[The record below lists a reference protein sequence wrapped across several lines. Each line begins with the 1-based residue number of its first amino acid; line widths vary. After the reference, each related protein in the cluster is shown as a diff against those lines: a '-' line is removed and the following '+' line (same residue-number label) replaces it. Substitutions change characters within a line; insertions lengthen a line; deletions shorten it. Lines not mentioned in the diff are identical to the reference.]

1 MASAGGVVY
10 LLDGSGRSFTPFESS
25 AAAVPLQLAQDG
37 DRIWIGAGV
46 GGGPR
51 LQSRDYRTLAVLSD
65 EFLGDPASRTGV
77 SVAVFQPYRSP
88 LQVESHPL
96 LPGDTA
102 GVQQQVDELPPGLA
116 AWLAADNYRVI
127 VFGGQSVTQLPE
139 FAWLAGQETPQAG
152 DGGRTYDQ
160 VPAVGLR
167 SAAYLSTGAVAATLH
182 EIGHGVWFRLSAEER
197 SAWVAV
203 WSAVEWSDP
212 YLRGN
217 SAEGFAEAFSWW
229 VRAGRDTGG
238 YFERL
243 FAASTPGHGA

>member
-1 MASAGGVVY
+1 VLASAGGVVY

-77 SVAVFQPYRSP
+77 SVAAFTPHRSP

-96 LPGDTA
+96 LPADPSA
-102 GVQQQVDELPPGLA
+102 VQQQVDKLPPGLA
-116 AWLAADNYRVI
+116 SWLASDSYRVV
-127 VFGGQSVTQLPE
+127 VFSGRSVTQLPE
-139 FAWLAGQETPQAG
+139 FAWLAGQETPQTG

-167 SAAYLSTGAVAATLH
+167 SAAYISTAAVAATLH
-182 EIGHGVWFRLSAEER
+182 EVGHGVWFRLSAEER
-197 SAWVAV
+197 GDWTIMHSR
-203 WSAVEWSDP
+203 SNWSDP
-212 YLRGN
+212 YLAGDP
-217 SAEGFAEAFSWW
+217 AEAFAEAFAWW
-229 VRAGRDTGG
+229 VRAGRDTVG

-243 FAASTPGHGA
+243 SAARGW

>member
-51 LQSRDYRTLAVLSD
+51 LQSRDYRTLAVVSD
-65 EFLGDPASRTGV
+65 EFIGDPASRTGV

-88 LQVESHPL
+88 LQAEPHPL

-102 GVQQQVDELPPGLA
+102 GVQQQVDKLPPALA
-116 AWLAADNYRVI
+116 AWLAADSYRVV

-160 VPAVGLR
+160 VPAVGLW
-167 SAAYLSTGAVAATLH
+167 SAAYVSTAAVAATLH

-197 SAWVAV
+197 AG
-203 WSAVEWSDP
+203 WSIMHSRINWPDP
-212 YLRGN
+212 YLAGDP
-217 SAEGFAEAFSWW
+217 AEAFAEAFSWW

-243 FAASTPGHGA
+243 FAVRRW